1 MRCLDRPSSVFAYLD
16 AFMTLSARRS
26 FLNVILLIFVLFFSL
41 VSGAFA
47 QASNW
52 AGEWDGRWR
61 NGGARL
67 ALEQQGD
74 RVSGIYLPYGG
85 TIEGVVKG
93 RELVGHW
100 TREDAT
106 ETFTAVQSPDGGS
119 FTARLGSGEWWT
131 GVRTSQ
137 DRQFLGQP
145 VDQSSPAMTMHHFL
159 MTMNAVGPGRM
170 ELLSEASH
178 LIDWT
183 AIPDLKISQV
193 DYTQRLFD
201 VLDRMTFRPW
211 DLQRSHAGQSY
222 QAALAQSGS
231 DITIT
236 LGFVKR
242 GQDWFI
248 FPPSVDLLD
257 ERLREMRAIRLN
269 KDIRKVSGF
278 QSPRDTIRSLVTR
291 FDDGDRSSVDQV
303 IDAMDL
309 SGLSALAKKYE
320 APRLA
325 GYLQRALARV
335 GTPTWQEIPDDPYSL
350 EPYVYFEHPAGQIIV
365 APVDTDQGTVWKFT
379 QDTLKNIRPL
389 YSAIAEMPLSGMLQE
404 QRTSRSAYFIV
415 RDAVARWHDILVVAV
430 GPMELWQWLGL
441 LCALGLA
448 YFMGLIVSIWIGVPL
463 LRRFEKNFSDHPF
476 YQISLS
482 WALRLFFMGMTLRS
496 VDEPLGLPDMVE
508 VLVLTLSWSAII
520 LSVAIFV
527 LILVN
532 LVAERVSNLRS
543 LAGHNI
549 TLVSLVAGVLRVLVL
564 MFALLLLA
572 DVLEI
577 PYQGVLAGLG
587 IGGLAVALAAQSTL
601 QNFISG
607 ITLYFDKPIAIGDYC
622 RFGSREGTVEFI
634 GMRST
639 RIRTLDRTVVTI
651 PNSEFSNMQI
661 ENYAQRD
668 RLFLNTTLQLRYETT
683 PDQLRYV
690 LAEIRKLLLAHPKV
704 ASEPLRVRFNGFS
717 THSLDIEIFAYAL
730 TNSKPEFLAIREDL
744 FLRMMVLIKDAGA
757 QFAFPSMVYYKA
769 KDTPSDEAKVHDAEA
784 AVASWREHGNLPF
797 PDLSWQEKA
806 ELRETLDYPPEGS
819 AVTNEYKPPPISGL
833 DLDGSQRNSS

>member
-1 MRCLDRPSSVFAYLD
+1 MRCLGCVCRVFAHRGT
-16 AFMTLSARRS
+16 FMTHFAQRS
-26 FLNVILLIFVLFFSL
+26 RLFRLSL
-41 VSGAFA
+41 VFFLLFLATFSAFGQTA
-47 QASNW
+47 NW

-67 ALEQQGD
+67 TLEQQGN
-74 RVSGIYLPYGG
+74 RVSGTYLPYGG
-85 TIEGVVKG
+85 NIEGVVKG

-100 TREDAT
+100 TRDDAT
-106 ETFTAVQSPDGGS
+106 ETFIAVQATDGRS
-119 FTARLGSGEWWT
+119 FTARLGNGEWWT
-131 GVRTSQ
+131 GIRTHQ
-137 DRQFLGQP
+137 DQRFLGQP
-145 VDQSSPAMTMHHFL
+145 VDQSSPAMTMHQFL
-159 MTMNAVGPGRM
+159 IIMNAVGLGKI
-170 ELLSEASH
+170 ELLSEASQ

-183 AIPDLKISQV
+183 AIPDLKMSQV

-201 VLDRMTFRPW
+201 VLDRLTFIPW
-211 DLQRSHAGQSY
+211 DLQRAHAGQSY
-222 QAALAQSGS
+222 ETVLAQAGS
-231 DITIT
+231 DIRLT

-242 GQDWFI
+242 GEAWFI
-248 FPPSVDLLD
+248 LPPPVKLLD
-257 ERLREMRAIRLN
+257 DRLREMKAVRLD

-291 FDDGDRSSVDQV
+291 FDDGDRSSIDQV

-309 SGLSALAKKYE
+309 SGFSALAKKYE

-325 GYLQRALARV
+325 GYLQRALSHV
-335 GTPTWQEIPDDPYSL
+335 GTPTWQQIPDDPNSL
-350 EPYVYFEHPAGQIIV
+350 EPYVYFEHPAGQITV
-365 APVDTDQGTVWKFT
+365 APVDTEQGIVWKFT

-389 YSAIAEMPLSGMLQE
+389 YSAIAEMPVSRAAHE
-404 QRTSRSAYFIV
+404 QRATSSPYFIV
-415 RDAVARWHDILVVAV
+415 RDTVAAWSDVLVVAV
-430 GPMELWQWLGL
+430 GPIELWQWLGL
-441 LCALGLA
+441 ICALAFA
-448 YFMGLIVSIWIGVPL
+448 YFMGLIVSILTGGPL
-463 LRRFEKNFSDHPF
+463 FRRFEKNFSDHPF

-482 WALRLFFMGMTLRS
+482 WALRLFFMGITLWL
-496 VDEPLGLPDMVE
+496 VDEPLGLPDIVE

-532 LVAERVSNLRS
+532 LVAERISNLRS

-549 TLVSLVAGVLRVLVL
+549 TLVSLTAGVLRVVVLVS
-564 MFALLLLA
+564 AVLLLA

-577 PYQGVLAGLG
+577 PYQGVLTGLG

-607 ITLYFDKPIAIGDYC
+607 ITLYFDKPIAVGDYC

-704 ASEPLRVRFNGFS
+704 ASEPLRVRFSGFGA
-717 THSLDIEIFAYAL
+717 HSLDIEIFAYAL
-730 TNSKPEFLAIREDL
+730 TSSKSEFLAIREDI
-744 FLRMMVLIKDAGA
+744 FLRMMVLINEAGA
-757 QFAFPSMVYYKA
+757 QFAFPSMVQYQA
-769 KDTPSDEAKVHDAEA
+769 EDTPSDEAKVRDAEA
-784 AVASWREHGNLPF
+784 AVASWREQGNLPF
-797 PDLSWQEKA
+797 PDLCEREKS
-806 ELRETLDYPPEGS
+806 ELRETLDYPPDGS
-819 AVTNEYKPPPISGL
+819 AVAGECNPAVTGL
-833 DLDGSQRNSS
+833 DPDDSQRKPL

>member
-1 MRCLDRPSSVFAYLD
+1 MTPCLL
-16 AFMTLSARRS
+16 RS
-26 FLNVILLIFVLFFSL
+26 RFNSLFLLFILLFVA
-41 VSGAFA
+41 VSAALA
-47 QASNW
+47 QTANW

-74 RVSGIYLPYGG
+74 RVSGVYLPYGG
-85 TIEGVVKG
+85 KIEGVVQG
-93 RELVGHW
+93 RELVGRW
-100 TREDAT
+100 TRDEAG
-106 ETFTAVQSPDGGS
+106 ETFTAVQSPDGRS

-131 GVRTSQ
+131 GVRTSPDQ
-137 DRQFLGQP
+137 TFLGQP

-159 MTMNAVGPGRM
+159 MTMNAVGPGKM

-183 AIPDLKISQV
+183 AIPDLTISQI

-211 DLQRSHAGQSY
+211 DLQRSHVGQSY
-222 QAALAQSGS
+222 QAVLAQSGT

-248 FPPSVDLLD
+248 VPPPVELLD
-257 ERLREMRAIRLN
+257 ARLGEMKAVRLH
-269 KDIRKVSGF
+269 KDIRKISGF

-291 FDDGDRSSVDQV
+291 FDSADRASVDQV

-309 SGLSALAKKYE
+309 SGFSALAKKYE
-320 APRLA
+320 GPRLA
-325 GYLQRALARV
+325 GYLQRTLSRV
-335 GTPTWQEIPDDPYSL
+335 GTPTWQEIPDDPNSL
-350 EPYVYFEHPAGQIIV
+350 EPYVYFEHPAGQIVV

-379 QDTLKNIRPL
+379 RDTLKNIRPL
-389 YSAIAEMPLSGMLQE
+389 YSAISEMPLTGVLQN
-404 QRTSRSAYFIV
+404 QRASRSPYFIV
-415 RDAVARWHDILVVAV
+415 RDAVADWHDILVLAI
-430 GPMELWQWLGL
+430 GPMEVWQWLGL
-441 LCALGLA
+441 ICALALA
-448 YFMGLIVSIWIGVPL
+448 YFMGLIVSVWIGVPL
-463 LRRFEKNFSDHPF
+463 LRRFEKNLSDHPF

-482 WALRLFFMGMTLRS
+482 WTLRLFFMGTTLRS
-496 VDEPLGLPDMVE
+496 VDEPLGLPDVVE
-508 VLVLTLSWSAII
+508 VLILTVSWSAII
-520 LSVAIFV
+520 LSIAIFA

-532 LVAERVSNLRS
+532 LVTERISDLRS

-549 TLVSLVAGVLRVLVL
+549 TLVSLTAGVLRVVVLVS
-564 MFALLLLA
+564 ALVLLA

-704 ASEPLRVRFNGFS
+704 ASEPLRVRFNGFGA
-717 THSLDIEIFAYAL
+717 HSLDIEIFAYVL
-730 TNSKPEFLAIREDL
+730 TNSKPEFLAIREDI

-757 QFAFPSMVYYKA
+757 QFAFPSMVHYEA
-769 KDTPSDEAKVHDAEA
+769 KDAPSDEAKVRDAEA
-784 AVASWREHGNLPF
+784 AVASWREQGNLPF
-797 PDLSWQEKA
+797 PDLSWQEKS

-819 AVTNEYKPPPISGL
+819 SVAREYKPPVVAGL
-833 DLDGSQRNSS
+833 DLDALKRKSS

>member
-1 MRCLDRPSSVFAYLD
+1 
-16 AFMTLSARRS
+16 MTHCARRS
-26 FLNVILLIFVLFFSL
+26 LSNTFLLVLILFLLAGS
-41 VSGAFA
+41 SAFA
-47 QASNW
+47 QSAIW

-85 TIEGVVKG
+85 KIEGIAKG

-100 TREDAT
+100 TRDEAT
-106 ETFTAVQSPDGGS
+106 ETFTAVQSPDGRN

-131 GVRTSQ
+131 GVRTSKDQ
-137 DRQFLGQP
+137 EFLGQP
-145 VDQSSPAMTMHHFL
+145 VDQSSPAMTIHHFL
-159 MTMNAVGPGRM
+159 MTMNAVGPGKM

-183 AIPDLKISQV
+183 ALPELKISQV

-201 VLDRMTFRPW
+201 VLDRLTFRPW
-211 DLQRSHAGQSY
+211 DLQRSHEGQSY
-222 QAALAQSGS
+222 QTMLAQSGS
-231 DITIT
+231 DLTIA

-248 FPPSVDLLD
+248 LPPPVDLLD
-257 ERLREMRAIRLN
+257 ERLREMKVFRQK
-269 KDIRKVSGF
+269 KDIRKISGF

-291 FDDGDRSSVDQV
+291 FDDADRTSVDQV

-309 SGLSALAKKYE
+309 SRFSALEKKYE

-325 GYLQRALARV
+325 GYLQRTLSRV
-335 GTPTWQEIPDDPYSL
+335 GTPTWQEIPDDPNSL
-350 EPYVYFEHPAGQIIV
+350 EPYVYFEHPVGQIVV
-365 APVDTDQGTVWKFT
+365 APVDTEQGTVWKFT

-389 YSAIAEMPLSGMLQE
+389 YSAIAEMPLSSVLQN
-404 QRTSRSAYFIV
+404 QRVSRSPYFIV
-415 RDAVARWHDILVVAV
+415 RDTVADWHDTLVVPV

-441 LCALGLA
+441 ICALALA
-448 YFMGLIVSIWIGVPL
+448 YFMGLIVSIWVGVPL
-463 LRRFEKNFSDHPF
+463 LRYFEKNFSEHPF

-482 WALRLFFMGMTLRS
+482 WALRLLFMGMTLRS
-496 VDEPLGLPDMVE
+496 VDEPLGLPDVVE

-520 LSVAIFV
+520 LSVAIFL

-532 LVAERVSNLRS
+532 LVAERIGDLRS

-549 TLVSLVAGVLRVLVL
+549 TLVSLTAGVLRVVVL
-564 MFALLLLA
+564 LSALLLLA

-704 ASEPLRVRFNGFS
+704 ASEPLRVRFNGFGAY
-717 THSLDIEIFAYAL
+717 SLDIEIFAYVL
-730 TNSKPEFLAIREDL
+730 TNSKPEFLAIREDI

-757 QFAFPSMVYYKA
+757 QFAFPSAVHYEA
-769 KDTPSDEAKVHDAEA
+769 KDAPSDEAKVRDAEA
-784 AVASWREHGNLPF
+784 AVARWREQGNLPF
-797 PDLSWQEKA
+797 PDLSWQEKF
-806 ELRETLDYPPEGS
+806 ELRETLDYPPDGS
-819 AVTNEYKPPPISGL
+819 SVAREYNPSVITGL
-833 DLDGSQRNSS
+833 DLDDSQPKSS